1 MATVPLP
8 VAINLSYWLMKVHPP
23 VFSALLNMAK
33 GRPSGLGAL
42 GQGDDDDFLPG
53 ISVMPDDTSIDV
65 GNFVSSPDV
74 GSITTSDI
82 SSSISPDLVSLPSP
96 QTTTSSDF
104 YTGITPMPAADT
116 SADVGNFL
124 DNENAPSIPGSG
136 TIPSSEST
144 VNAPTANNVGS
155 VAGVLTAGLG
165 ALAAVTAAIYK
176 AGTPQASTIATQAS
190 RAANGVNPAPIT
202 YGYNSAGQ
210 LVPVLS
216 SASTGTAGALSPQTL
231 ASLGVPSTWGPYIL
245 PALVGVVLLV
255 AMSGG
260 SKK

>member
-1 MATVPLP
+1 MSTVPLP

-23 VFSALLNMAK
+23 VFNALLNMAK
-33 GRPSGLGAL
+33 ARPSGLGSL
-42 GQGDDDDFLPG
+42 GDDFYTG
-53 ISVMPDDTSIDV
+53 VSVLPDDTSIDV

-74 GSITTSDI
+74 GSISTADI
-82 SSSISPDLVSLPSP
+82 SSSISPDLVSLPAP
-96 QTTTSSDF
+96 QSTGSSDF

-116 SADVGNFL
+116 NADIGNFL
-124 DNENAPSIPGSG
+124 DNANAPSIPGSG

-144 VNAPTANNVGS
+144 VNPPTANTVGA

-165 ALAAVTAAIYK
+165 ALAAVTTAIYK
-176 AGTPQASTIATQAS
+176 AGTPQASTIATQAN
-190 RAANGVNPAPIT
+190 RAASGVNPAPIT
-202 YGYNSAGQ
+202 YAYNSAGQ

-216 SASTGTAGALSPQTL
+216 SASTGTTGALSPQTL
-231 ASLGVPSTWGPYIL
+231 ASLGVPSTWGPYIV
-245 PALVGVVLLV
+245 PALVVGMLLL

>member
-23 VFSALLNMAK
+23 VFAALLNLAK
-33 GRPSGLGAL
+33 GRPSGLAGL
-42 GQGDDDDFLPG
+42 GQGDDSFLPG
-53 ISVMPDDTSIDV
+53 VSVMPDDTSIDV
-65 GNFVSSPDV
+65 GNFVSAPDV

-96 QTTTSSDF
+96 QIGSNDF

-116 SADVGNFL
+116 SADIGNFL
-124 DNENAPSIPGSG
+124 DNQNAPSIPGSG

-144 VNAPTANNVGS
+144 VNTPTANNVGS
-155 VAGVLTAGLG
+155 VASVLTAGLG
-165 ALAAVTAAIYK
+165 ALAAVTTAIYK
-176 AGTPQASTIATQAS
+176 AGTPQASTIATQAN
-190 RAANGVNPAPIT
+190 RAASGVNPAPIT

-216 SASTGTAGALSPQTL
+216 SASTGTVGALSPQTL

>member
-1 MATVPLP
+1 MAPVPLP

-23 VFSALLNMAK
+23 VFNALANLAK
-33 GRPSGLGAL
+33 GRPSGLGSL
-42 GQGDDDDFLPG
+42 GDDFYTG
-53 ISVMPDDTSIDV
+53 VSVMPDTTSIDV
-65 GNFVSSPDV
+65 GNFVSSSDV
-74 GSITTSDI
+74 GSISTADI
-82 SSSISPDLVSLPSP
+82 SSSIVPDLVSLPSP
-96 QTTTSSDF
+96 QSSSDF

-116 SADVGNFL
+116 NADIGNFL
-124 DNENAPSIPGSG
+124 DNANAPSIPGSG
-136 TIPSSEST
+136 NMPSTEST
-144 VNAPTANNVGS
+144 VNAPTANTVGA
-155 VAGVLTAGLG
+155 VASVLTAGLG
-165 ALAAVTAAIYK
+165 ALAAVTTAIYK

-190 RAANGVNPAPIT
+190 RAASGVNPAPIT

-245 PALVGVVLLV
+245 PALIGLLLL